1 MDGTARA
8 DTDTLPQLSSGELY
22 RRAHRIEAIARVI
35 MDCTATA
42 STRSDPA
49 RATRLMKEI
58 GALAGEGQAE

>member
-8 DTDTLPQLSSGELY
+8 DTDKQQLSSGELY
-22 RRAHRIEAIARVI
+22 LRAHQIEALARVI

-49 RATRLMKEI
+49 RARKLLRHI
-58 GALAGEGQAE
+58 GALAGEGFAE